1 MVQRRRLNAEVDDEM
16 RRYVNGQSAFN
27 KEIEL
32 ALERSDPLTRELVF
46 FRASGGDYRQAVLKF
61 HISESTYYSR
71 LKSFRQTLILAI
83 TGERN

>member
-16 RRYVNGQSAFN
+16 RRYFRGQSAFN

-32 ALERSDPLTRELVF
+32 ALERSDPLTRELVS
-46 FRASGGDYRQAVLKF
+46 FRANGGDYRQAVLKF

-71 LKSFRQTLILAI
+71 LNRFRQSLILAI
-83 TGERN
+83 TSRSN

>member
-46 FRASGGDYRQAVLKF
+46 FRASGGDYRQAMQKF
-61 HISESTYYSR
+61 HISASTYHRR
-71 LKSFRQTLILAI
+71 LRDFRQSLIHLI
-83 TGERN
+83 QK